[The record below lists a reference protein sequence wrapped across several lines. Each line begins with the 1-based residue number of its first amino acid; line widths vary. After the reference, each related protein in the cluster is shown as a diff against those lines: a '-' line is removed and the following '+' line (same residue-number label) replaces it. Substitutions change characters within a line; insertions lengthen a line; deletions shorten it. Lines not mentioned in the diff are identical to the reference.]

1 MADLIIGI
9 VGDILGHIAV
19 KDLKGSDV
27 GSTDRTGC
35 TDSAQFVILLP
46 QIGFDKFGCSRESQ
60 NRDIPPL

>member
-35 TDSAQFVILLP
+35 TDFRPVRYIAATDQF
-46 QIGFDKFGCSRESQ
+46 R
-60 NRDIPPL
+60 